1 MIKIIFSDMD
11 GTLLTSDNKLPEGF
25 DEMMSELKKRGVI
38 FSPAS
43 GRQYFSLLQT
53 FPQYEHEF
61 IFLSDNGTLVMR
73 DGKEF
78 FSLPMKN
85 EIALE
90 MLHEAGKI
98 ENILRVYCGIKNAYI
113 QDFQDT
119 PEFNAELFKYYT
131 HTGIVKN
138 WEDIVDDVPIKVAF
152 FDGNH
157 DAEEK
162 IYKKLE
168 KFNGEVQVLLS
179 SDEWVDVMMPNVGK
193 GFSVRKI
200 QQMLDIKPE
209 ECAAFGDYLNDYD
222 MLQSVEYSFATAN
235 AYPEIKKIAK
245 FETSSCN
252 EGGVLVGIKKLMDEG
267 LI

>member
-1 MIKIIFSDMD
+1 MIKIIFCDMD
-11 GTLLTSDNKLPEGF
+11 GTLLTSNNTLPEGF
-25 DEMMSELKKRGVI
+25 DEIIAELKKRGVI
-38 FSPAS
+38 FAPAS
-43 GRQYFSLLQT
+43 GRQYFSLLKT
-53 FPQYEHEF
+53 FPQYKDEF
-61 IFLSDNGTLVMR
+61 IFLADNGTLVMR
-73 DGKEF
+73 HGKEF
-78 FSLPMKN
+78 FSLPMKK

-119 PEFNAELFKYYT
+119 PAYRVELNKYYT
-131 HTGIVKN
+131 HSGTVKT
-138 WEDIVDDVPIKVAF
+138 WEEIDDIPIKVAF
-152 FDGNH
+152 FDGSHN
-157 DAEEK
+157 ANEK

-222 MLQSVEYSFATAN
+222 MLKSVGYSFAMAN
-235 AYPEIKKIAK
+235 AHPDLKKIAK
-245 FETSSCN
+245 FKTASN
-252 EGGVLVGIKKLMDEG
+252 DEGGVIVGIKKLIDDG